1 MIPYEIS
8 IWEDKLLQREDLGYI
23 NVYAGLDTNL
33 RDLSFWYS
41 EIKPDY
47 NYFSLNKLEDGWV
60 NTSLYS
66 AQYNNNYG
74 FNTKPYLNTGV
85 SYIKPDSS
93 YTVVFEAKNLA
104 FSIREISGKP
114 GEPQEKARLYIN
126 EPSEKAVLSDKWEI
140 VCSYANQCFELPQDL
155 GNTESYRCFFDEDK
169 KSFVFIGRFI
179 SNKNLL
185 ISSAE
190 VGLNTRLY
198 SFEYGGTTE
207 FGWSADMRCAI
218 YEGHEIYSNFFDN
231 GAFTYNDFYNLEI
244 NHYGAYHPLFTE
256 EREYFKE
263 NKIAVIGSEKMSTPY
278 RAINPIFTQN
288 TNGTS
293 SLSFS
298 MYSKYYDEDMEILV
312 DNPFIKYMVNE
323 RKIKLKYKNKW
334 YDLVIKNVSESS
346 ENYKFDYIAK
356 DLFINELS
364 KIGFNKTFQTELMN
378 NTGTAT
384 ELGNEVL
391 SGTDWKIDEENSDM
405 LFQTMEDVLY
415 EATLSHEITAI
426 KYEKVRSGI
435 ERVFTT
441 IPKGSK
447 IMVFYSSLSS
457 QNSVLSFLYTNEAYV
472 TDMNN
477 IISNA
482 DYYELDGVFYEGD
495 NIYPYYKVDESDIQL
510 LNDVSL
516 ELTKRGEKL
525 IRESEQT
532 YYAPLNRYVNI
543 YTNENGEERYGY
555 IENEYETTPVVM
567 NLITNSKNFTNTSG
581 WETSDGLYKLSDKVD
596 ATKTR
601 AAKAR
606 DVKLDLAIDKIN
618 GVSYPGLKVTFGNN
632 TKGPFSTNDDVF
644 YRPNATFSESIF
656 SGYLSGHVF
665 NTGFDDNVSF
675 VRELTPGDE
684 YVLRLKLSFNSDTT
698 DDILTTL
705 TPLLASY
712 SKLDISSNPNFERNE
727 NVDNYLINFCHK
739 PYIIDK
745 KHPFSIYDSNFLVPI
760 YYNTKSNQFTRDDSF
775 PLCYVHRAALWEW
788 LKFVNNS
795 EDLFT
800 YSGGVY
806 RFTQNGFAQ
815 WKTVTGY
822 TNVGSGGQETEWFSI
837 DKFPICETFIW
848 KKDEGSDTGIYES
861 NGYQYLPNL
870 ENGTAVEYYKKST
883 SGKKWY
889 VLQENKK
896 IEEIDDQNTLSIPYK
911 ELDKFLQARN
921 VWKLIQLE
929 QEKLTDYTKNFTIV
943 EARGTYNGPKLSYSN
958 LLTKNIGLFFQ
969 TMVPHNYQT
978 SLTLYDVQLYKAYR
992 DENNRIYTPQDV
1004 PGDNTRKIYRYFN
1017 PTNINNIDLIE
1028 VNNTTPLTYEYE
1040 GYKPSPNHAL
1050 VMNDN
1055 CIKKNSITATESN
1068 CYNLIQKICE
1078 VFECW
1083 AKFDIEHLENGEVAL
1098 DENYRPKKYIS
1109 FKEYVGKDNYAGF
1122 RYGINLNSIKRTLDS
1137 EQFVSKIIVKNNSNE
1152 YGKDGFCSIARAI
1165 NNPTGENYLFD
1176 FSYYIN
1182 QGLLNKDETLKDL
1195 YEDYYSLLS
1204 IRKKRSEGYVEERKR
1219 LAVLV
1224 PNLKALYETYRLA
1237 VENTTALLADYRDRF
1252 SQLTGYSY
1260 SYYTGVLNS
1269 DNKGWEDNSAFID
1282 YVTKIKYYEK
1292 LLSGFK
1298 DLSSTSRKEYE
1309 KELSAYQQANTNIL
1323 RVAAE
1328 KEKIY
1333 SSFYKRYSYY
1343 IQEGS
1348 WISEDYMDD
1357 DRYYFDSLKT
1367 LQTSSMPKVS
1377 YTINV
1382 IDVSLAEE
1390 FENYNFEIGD
1400 KTYIEDTEFF
1410 GWEEIDGVKTP
1421 YKEEVIISEISH
1433 VLDEPEKTQIKVQN
1447 YKTQFEDLFQRMA
1460 ATVQAVQYGTGKY
1473 SNTQTSLSTKNR
1485 FNDLDNQI
1493 SKLQTQLKYLV

>member
-47 NYFSLNKLEDGWV
+47 HYFSLNKLENGWI

-66 AQYNNNYG
+66 ALYYNSYDS
-74 FNTKPYLNTGV
+74 NTKPYLNTGV
-85 SYIKPDSS
+85 SYIRPDSN
-93 YTVVFEAKNLA
+93 YTVVFEAKNLI
-104 FSIREISGKP
+104 FSNRGISNSDK
-114 GEPQEKARLYIN
+114 PQETARLYIN
-126 EPSEKAVLSDKWEI
+126 EPSEEAIFFDKWEI

-155 GNTESYRCFFDEDK
+155 GDTKNYRCFFDEDK
-169 KSFVFIGRFI
+169 KSFVFIGRLTSDI
-179 SNKNLL
+179 NLL
-185 ISSAE
+185 ASSAE
-190 VGLNTRLY
+190 IGLNTHLY
-198 SFEYGGTTE
+198 SFEYGGSAE

-218 YEGHEIYSNFFDN
+218 YEGHEIYSDFFN
-231 GAFTYNDFYNLEI
+231 NEALTYDDFYNLEI
-244 NHYGAYHPLFTE
+244 NHYGIYHSLFTE

-298 MYSKYYDEDMEILV
+298 MYSKYYDEDMETLV

-334 YDLVIKNVSESS
+334 HDLVIKNVSESS

-378 NTGTAT
+378 NTGTAI

-391 SGTDWKIDEENSDM
+391 SGTDWKIDEENSDV
-405 LFQTMEDVLY
+405 LLQTMEDVLY
-415 EATLSHEITAI
+415 KATLIYEITAI
-426 KYEKVRSGI
+426 KYKKVKKGI
-435 ERVFTT
+435 ERVLTT
-441 IPKGSK
+441 IPAGSE

-457 QNSVLSFLYTNEAYV
+457 QDSVLSFLYTNEEYV

-482 DYYELDGVFYEGD
+482 DYYELDGVFYEDD

-510 LNDVSL
+510 LKSVSL
-516 ELTKRGEKL
+516 EFTKRGEKF

-555 IENEYETTPVVM
+555 VENEYETTPVVM

-581 WETSDGLYKLSDKVD
+581 WETSDGLYKLEGREKPI
-596 ATKTR
+596 
-601 AAKAR
+601 KAR

-618 GVSYPGLKVTFGNN
+618 GVSYPGLRVTFGGN
-632 TKGPFSTNDDVF
+632 TENSFSSDDDIIPSPDN
-644 YRPNATFSESIF
+644 YATSESIF
-656 SGYLSGHVF
+656 SGYLSGHVY
-665 NTGFDDNVSF
+665 NTGFSDNVSF

-684 YVLRLKLSFNSDTT
+684 YILRLKLSFNSDTT

-705 TPLLASY
+705 TPLLTSY
-712 SKLDISSNPNFERNE
+712 NKLNISSDPNLGE
-727 NVDNYLINFCHK
+727 NKDIDEYFINFCNNS
-739 PYIIDK
+739 YVIDG
-745 KHPFSIYDSNFLVPI
+745 KHPFSIYDSNFLIPI
-760 YYNTKSNQFTRDDSF
+760 YVRTSQAESFVKDFSN
-775 PLCYVHRAALWEW
+775 PICYVYRRDLWQW
-788 LKFVNNS
+788 LHFKSSGYNELFNYIDHLYYFS
-795 EDLFT
+795 EKGFYQWQLFM
-800 YSGGVY
+800 
-806 RFTQNGFAQ
+806 
-815 WKTVTGY
+815 GY
-822 TNVGSGGQETEWFSI
+822 IEEMTSSENQYFNASH
-837 DKFPICETFIW
+837 FPISEFFNWNDTS
-848 KKDEGSDTGIYES
+848 KEYKSD
-861 NGYQYLPNL
+861 GYQYLPNL
-870 ENGTAVEYYKKST
+870 KDKTAIEYYKYKNN
-883 SGKKWY
+883 KWY

-896 IEEIDDQNTLSIPYK
+896 IEDIDDLNTLSIPNG
-911 ELDKFLQARN
+911 ELNKFLQARN

-958 LLTKNIGLFFQ
+958 LLTENIGLFFQ

-992 DENNRIYTPQDV
+992 DENNHIYTPQDV

-1017 PTNINNIDLIE
+1017 PTNINNINLIE

-1050 VMNDN
+1050 VMNDS

-1083 AKFDIEHLENGEVAL
+1083 ARFDIEHLENGEVAL

-1122 RYGINLNSIKRTLDS
+1122 KYGINLNSIKRTLDS

-1182 QGLLNKDETLKDL
+1182 QGLLNKDKTLKDL

-1224 PNLKALYETYRLA
+1224 PNLEALYEAYRLA
-1237 VENTTALLADYRDRF
+1237 VENTTTLLADYKDRF

-1260 SYYTGVLNS
+1260 SYYTGVLGSNAG
-1269 DNKGWEDNSAFID
+1269 GWENNSVFVD
-1282 YVTKIKYYEK
+1282 YVTKIKYYEE

-1298 DLSSTSRKEYE
+1298 DLSSASRKEYE
-1309 KELSAYQQANTNIL
+1309 KELLAYQQANTNIL

-1382 IDVSLAEE
+1382 IDVSLAED

-1493 SKLQTQLKYLV
+1493 SKLQTQLKYLA